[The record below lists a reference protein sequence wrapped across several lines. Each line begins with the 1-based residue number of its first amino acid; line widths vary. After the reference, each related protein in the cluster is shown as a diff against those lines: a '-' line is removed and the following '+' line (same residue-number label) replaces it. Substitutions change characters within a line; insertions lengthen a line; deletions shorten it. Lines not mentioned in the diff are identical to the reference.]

1 MLCKAYANPEQQ
13 KEGTG
18 PHLTPLSA
26 RGRSTLTA
34 HIFRERGGGLFWV
47 FGAEFGG
54 IPPPP
59 PQKKKKK
66 SPSPANMGSFLA
78 EFSLSANNFHSY
90 SQWDWS
96 LQFFPDTVQLLLV
109 YIYICEWEEVM
120 CILWQEHSCDIF
132 EMWTGMWFLV
142 LLTFFLVEFVS
153 FCAGNEA
160 NKCNFKLKTVIL
172 CVCVCVC
179 AHACMCVIYAC
190 VCVCSCMHVCD
201 ICMCVCVL
209 MHACVWYMH
218 VCVYACVHVCLC
230 MHACV
235 FVIVTV
241 NQNTSLK
248 PNSLYAYQN
257 THSHIYTC
265 TQVWNTEEYK
275 ESDKS
280 I

>member
-1 MLCKAYANPEQQ
+1 
-13 KEGTG
+13 
-18 PHLTPLSA
+18 
-26 RGRSTLTA
+26 
-34 HIFRERGGGLFWV
+34 
-47 FGAEFGG
+47 
-54 IPPPP
+54 
-59 PQKKKKK
+59 
-66 SPSPANMGSFLA
+66 MGSFLA

-172 CVCVCVC
+172 CVCVCAHACMCVWYMHVCVC

-201 ICMCVCVL
+201 ICMC
-209 MHACVWYMH
+209 ACMH
-218 VCVYACVHVCLC
+218 VCMCVCACMRACLW
-230 MHACV
+230 
-235 FVIVTV
+235 
-241 NQNTSLK
+241 L
-248 PNSLYAYQN
+248 LR
-257 THSHIYTC
+257 
-265 TQVWNTEEYK
+265 
-275 ESDKS
+275 
-280 I
+280 